1 MGLGNQ
7 QGEELKEV
15 CTSAKLGE
23 DGQHEGKIWCEKRR
37 RKRSDSSQ
45 RGDRIL

>member
-15 CTSAKLGE
+15 CTSAKFGE
-23 DGQHEGKIWCEKRR
+23 DGQHEGKVREEEEEEERF
-37 RKRSDSSQ
+37 
-45 RGDRIL
+45 